1 MKLPPFIL
9 MFALFGCARSDSDN
23 PASHTSRQIE
33 EWVPPGTSLALARQ
47 IMEQHQF
54 ACTVVS
60 YDSKAAM
67 PPGADTLR
75 WDTGI
80 IRDGKPESVTNLT
93 LLICRRNETN
103 GGVWVYETTL
113 TVLNGETDSRLKT
126 SASRIK

>member
-1 MKLPPFIL
+1 

-23 PASHTSRQIE
+23 PASQMNRQIR
-33 EWVPPGTSLALARQ
+33 EWVPPGTSLAVARQ

-54 ACTVVS
+54 ACTVAS

-80 IRDGKPESVTNLT
+80 IRDGKPESVTNFT

>member
-54 ACTVVS
+54 ACTVAS
-60 YDSKAAM
+60 SDSKAAM
-67 PPGADTLR
+67 PPGTDTIR

-80 IRDGKPESVTNLT
+80 IRDGKPESVTNLS

-103 GGVWVYETTL
+103 DGVWVCEATL
-113 TVLNGETDSRLKT
+113 TVLNGETDSRLIT
-126 SASRIK
+126 SALRIK